1 MSVSPVNKLRL
12 WILLLLWMLPV
23 VFSVGLGMWALLQT
37 GWMPL
42 LAATLPVLWLAAW
55 VIGHIWK
62 PAKLQ
67 HASHRHP
74 MTAPEFWTP
83 QDTAAIAVVET
94 FRSEVDD
101 IDAEALANP
110 NRYVNDAMN
119 LADRLAQ
126 HYHHDS
132 AESAWHPLTIVEV
145 LSVVHL
151 AVEDLIYWTLENVPG
166 SSQATIGQ
174 IKAVPMWMNRLDM
187 VMKVSYLASSIMNPA
202 KLATYPLWRKSGR
215 VTVELQNELIRKFYQ
230 RYLRQ
235 IGFYLIEMYSGRLRG
250 GSQAYRQ
257 QFARMS
263 AAVHKSRGDLSTLQ
277 SLADASTTIAVMGQV
292 KAGKS
297 SLVNSLLQDAAAQ
310 TSVLPQTR
318 TVARYAYRLPDSKH
332 ELTLLDTPGY
342 SEADVTRAQRAEIR
356 QAAEAADLILLVL
369 DAHSPA
375 RQSDLQAVKDLQEHY
390 QAKRHLKPPPII
402 AVLTHIDL
410 LRPVREWS
418 PPYDWRTPT
427 QLKEESIAAA
437 AAYAR
442 EVFGDSICDVACV
455 YVGQEHPVGTNVAD
469 ELVPLLL
476 AHLGDGQSAAVLK
489 AFYKRLSEQRFQQ
502 LRQQAVGLVKQ
513 VFS

>member
-1 MSVSPVNKLRL
+1 
-12 WILLLLWMLPV
+12 
-23 VFSVGLGMWALLQT
+23 
-37 GWMPL
+37 
-42 LAATLPVLWLAAW
+42 
-55 VIGHIWK
+55 
-62 PAKLQ
+62 
-67 HASHRHP
+67 
-74 MTAPEFWTP
+74 
-83 QDTAAIAVVET
+83 
-94 FRSEVDD
+94 
-101 IDAEALANP
+101 
-110 NRYVNDAMN
+110 
-119 LADRLAQ
+119 
-126 HYHHDS
+126 
-132 AESAWHPLTIVEV
+132 
-145 LSVVHL
+145 
-151 AVEDLIYWTLENVPG
+151 
-166 SSQATIGQ
+166 
-174 IKAVPMWMNRLDM
+174 
-187 VMKVSYLASSIMNPA
+187 
-202 KLATYPLWRKSGR
+202 
-215 VTVELQNELIRKFYQ
+215 LQNELIRKFYQ